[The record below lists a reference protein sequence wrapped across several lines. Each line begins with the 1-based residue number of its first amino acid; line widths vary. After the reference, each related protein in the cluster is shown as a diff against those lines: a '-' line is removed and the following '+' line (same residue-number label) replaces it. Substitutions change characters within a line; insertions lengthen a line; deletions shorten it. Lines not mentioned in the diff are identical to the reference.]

1 MSLALWLAVLL
12 SCSHGAGAPDSGR
25 PRDSPTPAL
34 LRPIPVAVLA
44 PADVTPSLLK
54 RIFAEADAIF
64 APAGIIFLWH
74 RVAPNEAAPSGQLD
88 VTIEDGR
95 RIAPQGKTPL
105 GWITFTG
112 DDPEPSIHLS
122 RASAEDLLELRPDGA
137 DAPVAT
143 REMMLGRALGR
154 ALSHELGHYLL
165 KSKGHTTDGLMRA
178 VWPSGE
184 FFATGG
190 RFKLSR
196 GERQAVTWCAPEAP
210 FTGGFRQATE
220 GR

>member
-1 MSLALWLAVLL
+1 MSLALCLAVLL
-12 SCSHGAGAPDSGR
+12 SCSHGAGALDRGR
-25 PRDSPTPAL
+25 PRDSSTPAQ

-44 PADVTPSLLK
+44 PADITPSLLT
-54 RIFAEADAIF
+54 RIWAEADAIF
-64 APAGIIFLWH
+64 APAGIVFLWH

-88 VTIEDGR
+88 VMIEDR
-95 RIAPQGKTPL
+95 RRDAPQGETAL

-112 DDPEPSIHLS
+112 DEPEPSIHLS
-122 RASAEDLLELRPDGA
+122 RASAEDLLELRPDSTTA
-137 DAPVAT
+137 VAT

-165 KSKGHTTDGLMRA
+165 KSKGHTSDGLMRA
-178 VWPSGE
+178 VWPSGD

-196 GERQAVTWCAPEAP
+196 GERQAMTWCALEAP
-210 FTGGFRQATE
+210 FTKGVPAGE
-220 GR
+220 

>member
-1 MSLALWLAVLL
+1 MSLALCLAVLL
-12 SCSHGAGAPDSGR
+12 SCSHGVGAIDSGR
-25 PRDSPTPAL
+25 PRDSSTPAP

-44 PADVTPSLLK
+44 PADVTPSLLT
-54 RIFAEADAIF
+54 RIWAEADAIF

-88 VTIEDGR
+88 VTIEDR
-95 RIAPQGKTPL
+95 RRDAPQGETAL

-112 DDPEPSIHLS
+112 DEPEPSIHLS
-122 RASAEDLLELRPDGA
+122 RVSAEDLLELRSESTDTRL
-137 DAPVAT
+137 AT
-143 REMMLGRALGR
+143 HEMMLGRALGR

-178 VWPSGE
+178 VWPTGD

-196 GERQAVTWCAPEAP
+196 GERQVVAWCAPEAT
-210 FTGGFRQATE
+210 FTKGLPAGE
-220 GR
+220 